1 MCSPPSPPPPT
12 PASPVAGG
20 GALPLVRVAL
30 AGVVAGFTSGLFGVG
45 GGIVIVP
52 VLALAA
58 GFPHKLATGTSLAA
72 ILPIAVAGAT
82 GYAASGE
89 VDWPVAACVSAGS
102 LAGAVAGTRLLV
114 RVGVRGLQVA
124 FAAAMVVT
132 AVRMLADSGSSGG
145 SGGAGRSVLTVGS
158 ALVLVAL
165 GVAAGTLAGLLGVGG
180 GVVVVPALT
189 LLFGVPLVAA
199 KGTSLLVIVPTAVVG
214 TLRNRRAGLVA
225 LRAAGI
231 VGGAGIASAFA
242 ASRLSLGLDPAVS
255 SGLFAALLVV
265 VAARLTRTALAAGP
279 GPGPPATAP
288 GGPPE

>member
-1 MCSPPSPPPPT
+1 VSSPPVPT
-12 PASPVAGG
+12 SAPAVA
-20 GALPLVRVAL
+20 ALPLVRVAL

-72 ILPIAVAGAT
+72 ILPIAVAGAA
-82 GYAASGE
+82 GYAVSGE

-102 LAGAVAGTRLLV
+102 LVGAVAGTRLLV
-114 RVGVRGLQVA
+114 RLGVRGLQVA

-132 AVRMLADSGSSGG
+132 AVRMLADTGSGSD
-145 SGGAGRSVLTVGS
+145 GAGRSALTLGS
-158 ALVLVAL
+158 ALVLVAV

-189 LLFGVPLVAA
+189 LLFGVPLVVA
-199 KGTSLLVIVPTAVVG
+199 KGTSLLVIVPTAVAG

-225 LRAAGI
+225 LGAAGV

-242 ASRLSLGLDPAVS
+242 ASRLSLGLDPTVS
-255 SGLFAALLVV
+255 SALFAALLVV
-265 VAARLTRTALAAGP
+265 VAVRLTRTALAGGGAD
-279 GPGPPATAP
+279 PPAAAP